1 MKIIIDVMSGD
12 NAPEELLRGAVEAAN
27 AFPVD
32 IAVCG
37 NAEIIDAVA
46 RECSLDLSML
56 EICHAPQV
64 IDMEDSALSVMREK
78 NDSSMALGLKML
90 SEGKG
95 DAFVSAGNTG
105 ALVAGATLIV
115 RKIKGVRRAAIG
127 TVLPFTP
134 PFLLLDAGANP
145 EISAD
150 DALQFAVM
158 GSVYAEK
165 MLGRHSPRVGLLNNG
180 TEPTKGGEMRV
191 EAYKRLSDDENV
203 NFVGNIEAREVPFS
217 PCDVLVA
224 DGFSGNVVLKLCEG
238 LGSYMFGRLKETLM
252 QDVITKASALVMKPK
267 LKKLKTE
274 FSASEYGGAPLLGI
288 SKPVIKAHGSSDA
301 HAIKNAVK
309 QAMTVVSAGVIPEM
323 ARYAAKKREE
333 SKNDTKEG

>member
-1 MKIIIDVMSGD
+1 MKIVIDVMSGD
-12 NAPEELLRGAVEAAN
+12 NAPEELIRGAVEAASEFS
-27 AFPVD
+27 AR

-37 NAEIIDAVA
+37 DAEIIDSIA
-46 RECSLDLSML
+46 REKELDLSNI
-56 EICHAPQV
+56 EIVHASQ
-64 IDMEDSALSVMREK
+64 IISMEDSALCVVRDK
-78 NDSSMALGLKML
+78 KDSSMAVGLRML
-90 SEGKG
+90 AEGRA

-145 EISAD
+145 EISPE
-150 DALQFAVM
+150 DAVQFALL
-158 GSVYAEK
+158 GSAYVEK
-165 MLGRHSPRVGLLNNG
+165 MLGRPKARVGLLNNG
-180 TEPTKGGEMRV
+180 TEATKGGEKRV
-191 EAYKRLSDDENV
+191 EMYKLLSEHSEID
-203 NFVGNIEAREVPFS
+203 FVGNVESREVPYS
-217 PCDVLVA
+217 PCDVLVT
-224 DGFSGNVVLKLCEG
+224 DGFAGNIVLKLCEG
-238 LGSYMFGRLKETLM
+238 LGSYMFSRLKETM
-252 QDVITKASALVMKPK
+252 TQDVVTKASALIMKPK

-301 HAIKNAVK
+301 RAVKNAIK

-323 ARYAAKKREE
+323 VRYTVAKQEVKTEE
-333 SKNDTKEG
+333 GKEV